1 MSGRRPAYS
10 EADLRRA
17 LKAAKKEGFR
27 VVELTPTPN
36 GLKVVARL
44 EDDQPPVEKLD

>member
-44 EDDQPPVEKLD
+44 DEEPAPIEKLD